1 MRINITPEGIA
12 ITKRFFL
19 ALDTLQMRRELR
31 GMKTFTDRY
40 NINYWNLSTL
50 KKEPERRFLKPEW
63 LSHLV
68 QDYGVNANWLLIGVG
83 NMFTKSKSIEL

>member
-12 ITKRFFL
+12 ITRRFFL
-19 ALDTLQMRRELR
+19 ALDTLQMRRGLR

-50 KKEPERRFLKPEW
+50 KKEPERRLLKPEW

-83 NMFTKSKSIEL
+83 NMFANSKNIEL

>member
-1 MRINITPEGIA
+1 MRINISPEGD
-12 ITKRFFL
+12 TKKKRFFL
-19 ALDTLQMRRELR
+19 AIETLQMQRRLR

-50 KKEPERRFLKPEW
+50 RKEPDRRFLKPEW

-68 QDYGVNANWLLIGVG
+68 QDYQVNANWLLIGVG
-83 NMFTKSKSIEL
+83 NMFTNSKNIEL

>member
-1 MRINITPEGIA
+1 MRINISQEGVA

-19 ALDTLQMRRELR
+19 AIETLQMQRRLR

-50 KKEPERRFLKPEW
+50 RKEPDRRFLKPEW

-68 QDYGVNANWLLIGVG
+68 QDYQVNANWLLIGVG
-83 NMFTKSKSIEL
+83 NMFTNSKNIEL